1 MNFFDDE
8 FAIEYIFN
16 ESGRVLNEFYVKLF
30 NNGVTIKDVKAL
42 KFYDSKLSE
51 LISYYEKIIFKVE
64 KEMNKFRSFVMD
76 DEFESCY
83 EYEVSKYDDLCIEFN
98 KINNDINEI
107 NSLKLKINEA
117 MKMCRNN
124 ILKKFEREEIKYIID
139 QTSLL
144 HLIYTNNTYKK
155 IRRYSK
161 DSHMFMCQF
170 HEGEKISFGVTG
182 SINKCHCYKCNFCGN
197 QITYLMSYE
206 NLSFIESIYLLAEIY
221 LIEIDNNPLKDNEL
235 VKYYR
240 NILISDNYSN
250 YINETIE
257 KIKNKGNIDKL
268 DWYINHLKNI
278 NRIKNNCI
286 DETIKNNYKNKPKVY
301 KLDMP
306 TFDN

>member
-8 FAIEYIFN
+8 YAIEYIFN
-16 ESGRVLNEFYVKLF
+16 ESEKVLNEFYIKLF
-30 NNGVTIKDVKAL
+30 NNGITIKDVKTL

-51 LISYYEKIIFKVE
+51 LIVFYENKIIKIQ
-64 KEMNKFRSFVMD
+64 KEMDKFRSFVLD

-83 EYEVSKYDDLCIEFN
+83 EYEVSKYDELCVEFN

-107 NSLKLKINEA
+107 NNLKLKINEL
-117 MKMCRNN
+117 MNMCKNT
-124 ILKKFEREEIKYIID
+124 ILKKFDKEDIKYIIN

-240 NILISDNYSN
+240 NILISDNYIN
-250 YINETIE
+250 YINETIK
-257 KIKNKGNIDKL
+257 KIKEKGNIDRL
-268 DWYINHLKNI
+268 DWYINHLENI
-278 NRIKNNCI
+278 NRIKNNEI
-286 DETIKNNYKNKPKVY
+286 DINLKYKTKEKIL
-301 KLDMP
+301 KLKYP
-306 TFDN
+306 F